1 MEPFTRITAI
11 AVPFDE
17 ANVDTNQLCPT
28 RFNKVPRGER
38 FWSVMLHDR
47 RFNPDES
54 EKPEFIF
61 NQEPYRKA
69 GIIVAGRNFGVG
81 SSRETAVFGLVY
93 FGIRC
98 VIAPSLGDIF
108 TNNAYKNGLLPIV
121 LPAEA
126 VSDLMHQLQAGR
138 GAEITV
144 DLPSQ
149 AVIAPNGTNY
159 TFDIKPLRKRCL
171 SLGLDEIALT
181 KTYGAKI
188 DSFEADYKRTYDW
201 LDTGA

>member
-1 MEPFTRITAI
+1 METFVRISEI

-28 RFNKVPRGER
+28 RFNKVPKGER

-61 NQEPYRKA
+61 NQEPYRHA

-108 TNNAYKNGLLPIV
+108 TNNAFKNGVLPIV

-126 VSDLMHQLQAGR
+126 VTDLMRQLQAER
-138 GAEITV
+138 GAKIAV
-144 DLPSQ
+144 DLPTQ
-149 AVIAPNGTNY
+149 AVIAPNGTTY
-159 TFDIKPLRKRCL
+159 TFDIHPLRKRCL
-171 SLGLDEIALT
+171 SLGLDEISLT
-181 KTYGAKI
+181 KTFGSRI
-188 DSFEADYKRTYDW
+188 ESFETNYKRECDW
-201 LDTGA
+201 LDAGV